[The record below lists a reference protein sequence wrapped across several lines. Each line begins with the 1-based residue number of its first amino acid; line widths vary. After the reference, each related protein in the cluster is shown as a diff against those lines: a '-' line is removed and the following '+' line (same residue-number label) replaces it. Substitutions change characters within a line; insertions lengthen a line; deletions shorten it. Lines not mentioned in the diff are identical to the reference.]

1 MGEVHSRGVV
11 GQIWCQEQTYSQTS
25 GDLSPVPVW
34 LYTKERSD
42 IRDEFDYLSS
52 RKRGCFML
60 AVSGQQR
67 PKTVF
72 FCWGRGLFN
81 VNVNLS

>member
-1 MGEVHSRGVV
+1 MGEVHPRGVV
-11 GQIWCQEQTYSQTS
+11 GQNWCQEQTYSQTS

-42 IRDEFDYLSS
+42 IRDDFDYLSA

-72 FCWGRGLFN
+72 FLLGEGAFQCEC
-81 VNVNLS
+81 